1 MRTMSVVGIGAG
13 NPEHITVQAIS
24 TLNAV
29 DVVFMMDKGE
39 TAREL
44 LEFRR
49 EICER
54 YITNPSCR
62 IVTAA
67 DPERPHGPAS
77 GGQAVAD
84 WRTRRA
90 EIYEQLI
97 AGELGGHGHGA
108 FLAWGDP
115 AMYDGTVDVLRQVL
129 DRGTVSFGLRVI
141 PGISSIQALAAQHQI
156 SLTRA
161 GRPLHIT
168 TGRLIAQGFP
178 GNADDVVVMLDPECT
193 FTEMDGDLDIYWGA
207 GISGAGEA
215 LISGRV
221 AEVGQQITAARAA
234 ARSRDGWVMDTYL
247 LRRPDRARE
256 QAGPD
261 MDVC

>member
-1 MRTMSVVGIGAG
+1 MGTVSVVGIGAG
-13 NPEHITVQAIS
+13 HPEHITVQAIS

-29 DVVFMMDKGE
+29 DVVFMMDKGD

-49 EICER
+49 EVCAR
-54 YITNPSCR
+54 YVTNPSCR

-67 DPERPHGPAS
+67 DPGRPHGPAADER
-77 GGQAVAD
+77 AVAD

-97 AGELGGHGHGA
+97 AGQLGGHGHGA

-115 AMYDGTVDVLRQVL
+115 AIYDGTVDVLHQVL
-129 DRGTVSFGLRVI
+129 GRGTVSFELRVI
-141 PGISSIQALAAQHQI
+141 PGISSIQALAAQHKI

-168 TGRLIAQGFP
+168 TGRRIAQGFP
-178 GNADDVVVMLDPECT
+178 DYADDVVVMLDAYCA
-193 FTEMDGDLDIYWGA
+193 FTEMDGDLDVYWGA
-207 GISGAGEA
+207 GVSSAGEA

-221 AEVGQQITAARAA
+221 SDVGQQITAARAA

-247 LRRPDRARE
+247 LRRPDRR
-256 QAGPD
+256 
-261 MDVC
+261 

>member
-1 MRTMSVVGIGAG
+1 VSVVGIGAG
-13 NPEHITVQAIS
+13 HPEHITVQAIS

-29 DVVFMMDKGE
+29 DVVFMMGKGDA
-39 TAREL
+39 AREL

-49 EICER
+49 EVCAR
-54 YITNPSCR
+54 YVTNPSCR

-67 DPERPHGPAS
+67 DPGRPRGPGS
-77 GGQAVAD
+77 GRAVQD

-115 AMYDGTVDVLRQVL
+115 ALYDGTVDVLRQVL
-129 DRGTVSFGLRVI
+129 ARETVSFELQVI
-141 PGISSIQALAAQHQI
+141 PGISSIQALAAQHKI

-161 GRPLHIT
+161 GRPLHVT

-178 GNADDVVVMLDPECT
+178 DHADDVVVMLDPECA

-207 GISGAGEA
+207 GVSGAREA
-215 LISGRV
+215 LISGR
-221 AEVGQQITAARAA
+221 AADVGQQITAARAA

-247 LRRPDRARE
+247 LRRPDSR
-256 QAGPD
+256 
-261 MDVC
+261 

>member
-1 MRTMSVVGIGAG
+1 VSVVGIGAG
-13 NPEHITVQAIS
+13 HPEHITVQAIR
-24 TLNAV
+24 TLNAA
-29 DVVFMMDKGE
+29 DVVFMMDKGDS
-39 TAREL
+39 AREL

-49 EICER
+49 EVCAR
-54 YITNPSCR
+54 YVTNPSCR

-67 DPERPHGPAS
+67 DPGRPRGPGS
-77 GGQAVAD
+77 GRAVQD

-115 AMYDGTVDVLRQVL
+115 ALYDGTVDVLRQVL
-129 DRGTVSFGLRVI
+129 ARETVSFELQVI
-141 PGISSIQALAAQHQI
+141 PGISSIQALAAQHKI

-161 GRPLHIT
+161 GRPLHVT

-178 GNADDVVVMLDPECT
+178 DHADDVVVMLDPECA

-207 GISGAGEA
+207 GVSGAREA

-221 AEVGQQITAARAA
+221 ADVGQQITAARAA

-247 LRRPDRARE
+247 LRRPDSR
-256 QAGPD
+256 
-261 MDVC
+261 

>member
-13 NPEHITVQAIS
+13 HPEHITVQAIS

-29 DVVFMMDKGE
+29 DVVFMMDKGDK
-39 TAREL
+39 AREL

-67 DPERPHGPAS
+67 DPERPGGPAA
-77 GGQAVAD
+77 GRQATAD
-84 WRTRRA
+84 WRARRA

-115 AMYDGTVDVLRQVL
+115 AIYDGTVEVLHQVL
-129 DRGTVSFGLRVI
+129 AREAVSFELRVI
-141 PGISSIQALAAQHQI
+141 PGISSIQALAAQHKI

-178 GNADDVVVMLDPECT
+178 DHADDVVVMLDGQGA
-193 FTEMDGDLDIYWGA
+193 FTGLDGDLGIYWGA

-221 AEVGQQITAARAA
+221 ADVGQQIMAARAA
-234 ARSRDGWVMDTYL
+234 ARSRCGWVMDTYL
-247 LRRPDRARE
+247 LRRPDSR
-256 QAGPD
+256 
-261 MDVC
+261 

>member
-1 MRTMSVVGIGAG
+1 MRTVSVVGIGAG
-13 NPEHITVQAIS
+13 HPEHITVQAIR

-29 DVVFMMDKGE
+29 DVVFMMDKGDA
-39 TAREL
+39 AREL
-44 LEFRR
+44 LQFRR
-49 EICER
+49 EVCAR
-54 YITNPSCR
+54 YVTNPSCR

-67 DPERPHGPAS
+67 DPERPRGPAAH
-77 GGQAVAD
+77 GRAVAG

-97 AGELGGHGHGA
+97 PGELGGHGHGA

-115 AMYDGTVDVLRQVL
+115 AIYDGTVDVLRQVL
-129 DRGTVSFGLRVI
+129 ARETVSFGLRVI
-141 PGISSIQALAAQHQI
+141 PGISSIQALAAQHKI

-178 GNADDVVVMLDPECT
+178 GNADDVVVMLDPQCA

-207 GISGAGEA
+207 GLSSAGEA
-215 LISGRV
+215 LICGRV
-221 AEVGQQITAARAA
+221 ADVGQQITAARAA
-234 ARSRDGWVMDTYL
+234 ARSRDGWVMDSYL
-247 LRRPDRARE
+247 LRRPDSR
-256 QAGPD
+256 
-261 MDVC
+261 

>member
-29 DVVFMMDKGE
+29 NVVFMMDKGDA
-39 TAREL
+39 AREL

-129 DRGTVSFGLRVI
+129 DRRTVSFELRVI

-178 GNADDVVVMLDPECT
+178 GNADDVVVMLDPECA

-221 AEVGQQITAARAA
+221 AEVGQQITAARAT

-247 LRRPDRARE
+247 LRRPDRR
-256 QAGPD
+256 
-261 MDVC
+261 

>member
-1 MRTMSVVGIGAG
+1 MGTVSVVGIGAG
-13 NPEHITVQAIS
+13 HPEHITVQAINE
-24 TLNAV
+24 LNAA
-29 DVVFMMDKGE
+29 DVVFMMDKGD

-67 DPERPHGPAS
+67 DPGRPRGPAA
-77 GGQAVAD
+77 GARAVAD
-84 WRTRRA
+84 WRARRA

-97 AGELGGHGHGA
+97 AGQLGGRGHGA

-115 AMYDGTVDVLRQVL
+115 AVYDGTVDVLRQVL
-129 DRGTVSFGLRVI
+129 ARETVSFELRVI
-141 PGISSIQALAAQHQI
+141 PGISSIQALAAQHKI

-178 GNADDVVVMLDPECT
+178 GNAGEVVVMLDGQCA
-193 FTEMDGDLDIYWGA
+193 FTELDGDLDIYWGA
-207 GISGAGEA
+207 GLGSAAEV

-221 AEVGQQITAARAA
+221 ADVGQQITAARAA

-247 LRRPDRARE
+247 LRRPDSS
-256 QAGPD
+256 
-261 MDVC
+261 

>member
-1 MRTMSVVGIGAG
+1 MSVVGIGTG

-24 TLNAV
+24 TLNDV
-29 DVVFMMDKGE
+29 DVVFMMDKGDA
-39 TAREL
+39 AREL

-67 DPERPHGPAS
+67 DPERPRGPAA
-77 GGQAVAD
+77 GGRAAAD

-129 DRGTVSFGLRVI
+129 ARETVSFELRVI
-141 PGISSIQALAAQHQI
+141 PGISSIQALAAQHKI

-168 TGRLIAQGFP
+168 TGRLIGQGFP
-178 GNADDVVVMLDPECT
+178 GNADDVVVMLDAYCA
-193 FTEMDGDLDIYWGA
+193 FTEMDEDLDIYWGA
-207 GISGAGEA
+207 GISSAGEA

-221 AEVGQQITAARAA
+221 ADVGQQIAAARAA
-234 ARSRDGWVMDTYL
+234 FRSRHGWVMDSYL
-247 LRRPDRARE
+247 LRRPDSPSRR
-256 QAGPD
+256 GYP
-261 MDVC
+261 VL

>member
-1 MRTMSVVGIGAG
+1 MGTVSVVGIGAG
-13 NPEHITVQAIS
+13 HPEHITVQAINA
-24 TLNAV
+24 LNAA
-29 DVVFMMDKGE
+29 DVVFMMDKGD

-44 LEFRR
+44 LGFRR
-49 EICER
+49 ETCER

-67 DPERPHGPAS
+67 DPGRPRGPAA
-77 GGQAVAD
+77 GARAVAD

-97 AGELGGHGHGA
+97 AGQLGGPGHGA

-115 AMYDGTVDVLRQVL
+115 ALYDGTVDVLRQVL
-129 DRGTVSFGLRVI
+129 ARETVSFELRVI
-141 PGISSIQALAAQHQI
+141 PGISSIQALAAQHKI

-178 GNADDVVVMLDPECT
+178 GDVGEVVVMLDGQCA
-193 FTEMDGDLDIYWGA
+193 FTELDGDLDIYWGA
-207 GISGAGEA
+207 GLGSAAEV
-215 LISGRV
+215 LISGR
-221 AEVGQQITAARAA
+221 AADVGQQITAARAA

-247 LRRPDRARE
+247 LRRPDSS
-256 QAGPD
+256 
-261 MDVC
+261 